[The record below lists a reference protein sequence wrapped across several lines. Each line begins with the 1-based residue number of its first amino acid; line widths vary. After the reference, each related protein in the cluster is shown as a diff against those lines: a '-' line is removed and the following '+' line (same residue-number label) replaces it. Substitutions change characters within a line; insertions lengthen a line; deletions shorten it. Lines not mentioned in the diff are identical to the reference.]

1 MRLMLWCAGPAPLLP
16 LFVLGSVQ
24 TPSCKQELALIQP
37 FSPLMSFP
45 LMSFP
50 LERKLWAA
58 RLFCGEIAI
67 KSGLWRAFLL

>member
-24 TPSCKQELALIQP
+24 TPSCQQELALTQP
-37 FSPLMSFP
+37 FSP

-58 RLFCGEIAI
+58 WLFCGEIAI